1 MSDSMRVTEH
11 PILGTDAGSKTVT
24 IYYEDRPITARAGE
38 PIAAAPGERRHPGAP
53 HNGKNP

>member
-24 IYYEDRPITARAGE
+24 IYYEDRPIAARAGE
-38 PIAAAPGERRHPGAP
+38 PIG
-53 HNGKNP
+53 